1 VRGDKIRIELE
12 RPAISRLSFL
22 EKSLAVEGDSEK
34 VVSGGRS
41 GIDFQA
47 GLDLGLSPGKVTALD
62 GTEAFFEVF
71 LRFPVSPQKGPT
83 GESYGDGQREAK
95 DQAAARR
102 SHLLIPPPI
111 HLRLRYHTE
120 PS

>member
-1 VRGDKIRIELE
+1 MRGDKIRIELE

-22 EKSLAVEGDSEK
+22 ENSLAVEGDSEK

-41 GIDFQA
+41 GIHFQA

-71 LRFPVSPQKGPT
+71 LRSAVSPEERPT
-83 GESYGDGQREAK
+83 CESSGDGQQEAK
-95 DQAAARR
+95 ATD
-102 SHLLIPPPI
+102 
-111 HLRLRYHTE
+111 TE
-120 PS
+120 LHG